1 VIPGNLLQIPTFPR
15 NVLHSAGQRDFSSP
29 VKTKINLR
37 TFFICTTCSLFSRT
51 ERCASIRRTDWWV
64 LCREMMA
71 IHCESQTE
79 HINNVVMSVTTH
91 MQTTMAKGLIFNLLA
106 PEFYI

>member
-1 VIPGNLLQIPTFPR
+1 
-15 NVLHSAGQRDFSSP
+15 
-29 VKTKINLR
+29 
-37 TFFICTTCSLFSRT
+37 
-51 ERCASIRRTDWWV
+51 
-64 LCREMMA
+64 MMA